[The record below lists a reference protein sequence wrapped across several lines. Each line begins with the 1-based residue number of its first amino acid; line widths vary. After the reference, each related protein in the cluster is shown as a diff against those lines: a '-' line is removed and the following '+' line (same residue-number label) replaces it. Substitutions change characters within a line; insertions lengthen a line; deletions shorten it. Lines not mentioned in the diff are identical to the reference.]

1 MKFKKKN
8 HFIIIF
14 FLKKVLKMVMVQNLL
29 VLNNM
34 ILFVDSFVPVFVVIE
49 MHTQLNC
56 FFLPG
61 KVEDCTKNYRL
72 SNTKNLCYL

>member
-1 MKFKKKN
+1 
-8 HFIIIF
+8 
-14 FLKKVLKMVMVQNLL
+14 MVMVQNLL

-72 SNTKNLCYL
+72 SNTKNLCYLWNYKKQFYFAAECKKYNVK